1 MSSSDAAGRVSIIA
15 AMRGRHSEMRDF
27 STVWAITGLHV
38 APTPP
43 CSMLHRSSSGS
54 AESFHSTVGVVCV
67 IWCSGLFQAAAG
79 MRAIISLQQSAFSIQ
94 QSAFSNQHSAFSNQQ
109 SAISNQL
116 SVVSCRLKAQRAQV
130 IAAFLRTLLR
140 RAAPGKHI
148 LLDHDPP
155 VVAGA
160 GEGLAHRRKIDGAGA
175 KLAKQLRPDGFQI
188 ADPVPPSG
196 VGDGAIAILEVHVP
210 HPVRVLVEYA

>member
-1 MSSSDAAGRVSIIA
+1 MSSSDAAGRASIIA

-79 MRAIISLQQSAFSIQ
+79 MSGHHKPSAFDLETKPAEVVA
-94 QSAFSNQHSAFSNQQ
+94 AFPGALLRGAVAGKHVLLHHDP
-109 SAISNQL
+109 AI
-116 SVVSCRLKAQRAQV
+116 VPGAAQR
-130 IAAFLRTLLR
+130 
-140 RAAPGKHI
+140 
-148 LLDHDPP
+148 
-155 VVAGA
+155 
-160 GEGLAHRRKIDGAGA
+160 
-175 KLAKQLRPDGFQI
+175 
-188 ADPVPPSG
+188 
-196 VGDGAIAILEVHVP
+196 
-210 HPVRVLVEYA
+210 